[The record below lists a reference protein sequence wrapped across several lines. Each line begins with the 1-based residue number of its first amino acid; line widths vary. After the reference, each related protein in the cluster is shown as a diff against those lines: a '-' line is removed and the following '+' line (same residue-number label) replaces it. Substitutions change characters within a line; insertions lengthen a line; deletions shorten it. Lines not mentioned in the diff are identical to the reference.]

1 MPQTKI
7 QGKFYPLK
15 SSEWIDSITQLTH
28 SELKILYYVRSLDP
42 YNNGIDLSA
51 SQIARDL
58 STDKNKMHRSTVG
71 RALKSLDRKGFINM
85 ELIKVRIKVNP
96 RGFLTDQEAESE
108 PDLKPKSE
116 AKNDVV
122 ATQPCCDHA
131 TDVVTTQ
138 QNVQPRNKECA
149 HATESAPTQ
158 QSEAETKSQ
167 QQVQEPKIFKTYTDF
182 KDSLS
187 EGERENF
194 LEFVRK
200 KAENLEKPIN
210 DLEAW
215 LASKTKAKENRWEI
229 YYRSYQEE
237 KTSQRKKPTRQGNN
251 SGSLSPS
258 QVQRAIAEFKKQ
270 RGINQPVD
278 EPEPENVNSEEAR
291 QKEAE
296 FNRLLDNPPEREV
309 RKSPAQQRREAIA
322 KARQQQAEMRRVNRE
337 AAEERAR
344 QEQQFTIEERQAEI
358 QRQVEEFNQRQSSQ
372 NPEISEE
379 GKDYE

>member
-96 RGFLTDQEAESE
+96 RGFLTDREAEPE

-149 HATESAPTQ
+149 HATGSAPTQ
-158 QSEAETKSQ
+158 QSKAETQSQ

-215 LASKTKAKENRWEI
+215 LASKTRAKENRWEI
-229 YYRSYQEE
+229 YYKSYQEE
-237 KTSQRKKPTRQGNN
+237 KASQKRKLTKQGNN
-251 SGSLSPS
+251 SGNYSPS
-258 QVQRAIAEFKKQ
+258 EVEKAIAEFK
-270 RGINQPVD
+270 
-278 EPEPENVNSEEAR
+278 
-291 QKEAE
+291 
-296 FNRLLDNPPEREV
+296 NRHKKREQEL
-309 RKSPAQQRREAIA
+309 QQI
-322 KARQQQAEMRRVNRE
+322 KA
-337 AAEERAR
+337 
-344 QEQQFTIEERQAEI
+344 QEQLKNAENNPD
-358 QRQVEEFNQRQSSQ
+358 NQK
-372 NPEISEE
+372 NE
-379 GKDYE
+379 

>member
-15 SSEWIDSITQLTH
+15 SSEWLDSISQLTH

-51 SQIARDL
+51 SQIAKDL

-149 HATESAPTQ
+149 YATESAPTQ
-158 QSEAETKSQ
+158 QSKAETQSQ

-200 KAENLEKPIN
+200 K
-210 DLEAW
+210 
-215 LASKTKAKENRWEI
+215 
-229 YYRSYQEE
+229 
-237 KTSQRKKPTRQGNN
+237 QRT
-251 SGSLSPS
+251 
-258 QVQRAIAEFKKQ
+258 
-270 RGINQPVD
+270 
-278 EPEPENVNSEEAR
+278 
-291 QKEAE
+291 
-296 FNRLLDNPPEREV
+296 
-309 RKSPAQQRREAIA
+309 
-322 KARQQQAEMRRVNRE
+322 
-337 AAEERAR
+337 
-344 QEQQFTIEERQAEI
+344 
-358 QRQVEEFNQRQSSQ
+358 
-372 NPEISEE
+372 
-379 GKDYE
+379 